1 MYLKLALSSLDYSSV
16 EWGSKALLSRACS
29 GRGAASATAAAAA
42 ASLEEGGGGGEAA
55 RVYATK

>member
-29 GRGAASATAAAAA
+29 GRGAASSSAAAE
-42 ASLEEGGGGGEAA
+42 ASLEEGGGGGGEAA
-55 RVYATK
+55 RIYATK